1 MPWGPSGDLS
11 FAESVVGVVLRT
23 PGLFI
28 MEYWWSFQ
36 RNKRTSSPSSSC
48 VTETIA
54 LFALANGFLLLLLPI
69 SVLRSFYAHFLCTVI
84 VLIVHLLFYFFVRF
98 GTGPAETLIT
108 APSITKAAEKIVEE
122 VVVADSGVLKLLLL
136 AMIHVVMAIIVSS
149 LLRGPK
155 KPVLPLLACYT
166 LPVMARLADV
176 HPDSIQILHNLC
188 FAVVGLSLVHN
199 FVTNS
204 AESLFSSLKG
214 TYDALVSSFCS
225 MQGIVS
231 LLISVVSKVFVPAHF
246 LLFCVIS
253 FAIKWYQVTKDQAEG
268 SNRQGMWFVTFLS
281 VAASVCNSPV
291 SLLSIAVSVSYLS
304 HVFLTGIKLY
314 LSSFGYRH
322 QVAFPIEGEEENRVH
337 HGAGDERANQVQG
350 REAHTGWEEGVT
362 TLLLALL
369 TGITELGHEA
379 RMAVLTIIFFVVLS
393 SLLQSMLEIAEPV
406 ILSLSAHH
414 GRNLIHHM
422 KVLLLCV
429 FLFVVPLHM
438 TYVLTLV
445 FPVDFWMAVVL
456 STSLLTSAQV
466 LDLLVVHCLL
476 WFDATRSEPWDPLD
490 EVVYYVRALTKVVE
504 FLVAFSVVVVG
515 VFEGMT
521 GQWTWTNALIL
532 IVHCYFNVCQRFQAG
547 LRSFIQRQKAVTK
560 SGNLPAAT
568 ADQLT
573 KYRDVCAICF
583 MDMIACH
590 ASVVTPC
597 CHFFHRV
604 CLRRWLSFHDRCP
617 LCAAPVISDTLS
629 KDLRDCGQPVAT
641 PPILSQ
647 SSRSSHPSAEHHNH
661 PHRQ

>member
-1 MPWGPSGDLS
+1 MPWGPSGDVSLT
-11 FAESVVGVVLRT
+11 ESVVGVLLRT

-36 RNKRTSSPSSSC
+36 RNKQTPVSPSDC
-48 VTETIA
+48 VTETMA
-54 LFALANGFLLLLLPI
+54 FFALANGFMLLLMPI
-69 SVLRSFYAHFLCTVI
+69 SLLRSFYAHFLCTTI
-84 VLIVHLLFYFFVRF
+84 VLVVHFVFYYLVRS
-98 GTGPAETLIT
+98 GPPESLIT
-108 APSITKAAEKIVEE
+108 APSITEAAEKIVGE
-122 VVVADSGVLKLLLL
+122 VVVADAGVVKLLLV
-136 AMIHVVMAIIVSS
+136 AMVHVVMAMIVSC

-155 KPVLPLLACYT
+155 KPVLPILACYT

-188 FAVVGLSLVHN
+188 FAVVGLSLVRD
-199 FVTNS
+199 FVSHS
-204 AESLFSSLKG
+204 ASGLFSSLKG
-214 TYDALVSSFCS
+214 TFDALVSSFFS
-225 MQGIVS
+225 MQGIIG
-231 LLISVVSKVFVPAHF
+231 LLISFVSKVFVPAHF
-246 LLFCVIS
+246 LLFCFIS
-253 FAIKWYQVTKDQAEG
+253 FAIKWYQTASWDEG
-268 SNRQGMWFVTFLS
+268 DSRNRQVTWFVTFLS
-281 VAASVCNSPV
+281 VAAGVCNSPI
-291 SLLSIAVSVSYLS
+291 SLLSLAVSVSYISHIFLS
-304 HVFLTGIKLY
+304 GIKLY

-322 QVAFPIEGEEENRVH
+322 QVTNEVEDENQVH
-337 HGAGDERANQVQG
+337 LHHMAANDHRANQVQG
-350 REAHTGWEEGVT
+350 RAMHTGWEEGVT
-362 TLLLALL
+362 TLLLAVL

-414 GRNLIHHM
+414 GRNLIHHI
-422 KVLLLCV
+422 KVLLLCL

-476 WFDATRSEPWDPLD
+476 WFDATRDEPWNPLD

-547 LRSFIQRQKAVTK
+547 LRSFIQRRRAVQK
-560 SGNLPAAT
+560 SGNLPSAT
-568 ADQLT
+568 SEQLQ
-573 KYRDVCAICF
+573 KYHDICAICF

-590 ASVVTPC
+590 SSVVTPC
-597 CHFFHRV
+597 CHYFHRV

-617 LCAAPVISDTLS
+617 LCAAPVISDSLS
-629 KDLRDCGQPVAT
+629 KDQPDCDRPDVSRPLIT
-641 PPILSQ
+641 PGTSQ
-647 SSRSSHPSAEHHNH
+647 STD
-661 PHRQ
+661 